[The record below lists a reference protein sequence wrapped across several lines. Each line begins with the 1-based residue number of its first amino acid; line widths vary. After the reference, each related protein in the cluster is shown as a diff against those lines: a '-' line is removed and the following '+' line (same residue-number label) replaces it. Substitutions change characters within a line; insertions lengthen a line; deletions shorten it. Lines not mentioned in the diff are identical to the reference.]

1 MARFTAPDEA
11 ITIEEAVRGYTLTS
25 AFINFDEDIK
35 GSLEPG
41 KYADMIVL
49 PADILTLPKEEL
61 MALDVAQTYL
71 QEWFTSDERHAGS
84 AVLPVS
90 GLTIAHCKKCRG
102 CGGGK

>member
-1 MARFTAPDEA
+1 MVGLYAATTRKGMSGTVYGPDEA

-71 QEWFTSDERHAGS
+71 QRIGILALSATS
-84 AVLPVS
+84 VLPFCQFRV
-90 GLTIAHCKKCRG
+90 
-102 CGGGK
+102 